1 MGSAVVPATITLR
14 RGRRGRKGS
23 KAEETTESG
32 NAQCI
37 LTIFM
42 KFEHLYNT
50 VKKYLHGLEK
60 LGISTV
66 DLYPRLEQATKNSC
80 RQKDYINMNIE

>member
-42 KFEHLYNT
+42 KFEHLYNSLLT
-50 VKKYLHGLEK
+50 KFSMDSKNLE
-60 LGISTV
+60 
-66 DLYPRLEQATKNSC
+66 
-80 RQKDYINMNIE
+80 

>member
-23 KAEETTESG
+23 KAEETTTESG

-42 KFEHLYNT
+42 KFEHLYIT
-50 VKKYLHGLEK
+50 VEKYLHGLK
-60 LGISTV
+60 KFGLSSA
-66 DLYPRLEQATKNSC
+66 DLYPRPEQTTKNW
-80 RQKDYINMNIE
+80 

>member
-32 NAQCI
+32 NAQFI

-42 KFEHLYNT
+42 KFEHLYNSLL
-50 VKKYLHGLEK
+50 KNMSMDSKNLE
-60 LGISTV
+60 
-66 DLYPRLEQATKNSC
+66 
-80 RQKDYINMNIE
+80 

>member
-42 KFEHLYNT
+42 KFEHLYKSLLKNISMDS
-50 VKKYLHGLEK
+50 KNLELALWICIRGQSMLQK
-60 LGISTV
+60 IGIGK
-66 DLYPRLEQATKNSC
+66 RIHEQ
-80 RQKDYINMNIE
+80 

>member
-32 NAQCI
+32 NAQFI

-50 VKKYLHGLEK
+50 VKKISPWTRKVRNKYCGFVSEARASYKK
-60 LGISTV
+60 LV
-66 DLYPRLEQATKNSC
+66 
-80 RQKDYINMNIE
+80 